1 MPQFT
6 PSLACFLIVL
16 GQLCLN
22 CELNFKLT
30 IVVSPLRHCSLVVKD
45 HWHAIFFRE
54 LHSAPENRE
63 RKLSERRC
71 AIGVRQKS
79 LTVF

>member
-1 MPQFT
+1 MNNFT
-6 PSLACFLIVL
+6 PSLACFLLVL

-54 LHSAPENRE
+54 LHGAPENRE
-63 RKLSERRC
+63 RKLCKRLR
-71 AIGVRQKS
+71 AIGFRLK
-79 LTVF
+79 VF

>member
-30 IVVSPLRHCSLVVKD
+30 IVVSPPDFVSLKT
-45 HWHAIFFRE
+45 AM
-54 LHSAPENRE
+54 A
-63 RKLSERRC
+63 C
-71 AIGVRQKS
+71 ATG
-79 LTVF
+79 

>member
-1 MPQFT
+1 MKDFR

-54 LHSAPENRE
+54 LHGAPENRE
-63 RKLSERRC
+63 RKLCKRLR
-71 AIGVRQKS
+71 AIGFRLK
-79 LTVF
+79 VF